1 MVQFSL
7 VCKQE
12 SDYFQNA
19 LQENNS
25 NNTNTAE
32 VEHLKQTIAA
42 MRHDMNILKNEN
54 SSLKIDKENLA
65 KERKN
70 DARRIKRLET
80 ENKSLESKAKAV
92 KIRHEKVY
100 YCLKFNG
107 TGSIFYF
114 KRSKRLNHF
123 ASVN

>member
-19 LQENNS
+19 LHENNS

-32 VEHLKQTIAA
+32 VENLKQTIAA
-42 MRHDMNILKNEN
+42 MRHDMNVLKNEN
-54 SSLKIDKENLA
+54 SCLKIEKENLS

-92 KIRHEKVY
+92 KLRHEKVHY
-100 YCLKFNG
+100 FFKLNG
-107 TGSIFYF
+107 SGSILYF

-123 ASVN
+123 ASGN